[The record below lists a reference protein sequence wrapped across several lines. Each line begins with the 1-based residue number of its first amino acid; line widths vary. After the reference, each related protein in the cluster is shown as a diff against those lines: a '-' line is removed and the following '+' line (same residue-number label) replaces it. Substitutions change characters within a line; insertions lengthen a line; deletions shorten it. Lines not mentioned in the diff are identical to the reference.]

1 MSLYDEITESID
13 KDIYGEIPEIE
24 VTLSIT
30 VFGESDFDPLTGVDD
45 RTDVDYPV
53 RAIKL
58 EDNVGENINFST
70 KNDAKVYLIMNEDLN
85 GLILRTG
92 MVVDDI
98 YEISGLESDPITV
111 SWIVTCRLSKNV
123 I

>member
-70 KNDAKVYLIMNEDLN
+70 KNDAKVYLIMNDDLN

-92 MVVDDI
+92 MVVDDV
-98 YEISGLESDPITV
+98 YEISGLESDPIKV